1 MFPIN
6 LRSLNFSKCR
16 NPTSEKADCIDSIQE
31 LVIILKEICKII
43 IFAFRLNPMR
53 NKVEGEKVLVENL
66 KYCSYYFFF
75 IVFLSLWTTNYL
87 TI

>member
-1 MFPIN
+1 MVLLRWFLFRFSYTLVGQMFPIN

-31 LVIILKEICKII
+31 LVIILKERCKII

-53 NKVEGEKVLVENL
+53 NKSRG
-66 KYCSYYFFF
+66 
-75 IVFLSLWTTNYL
+75 
-87 TI
+87 